1 LSAWVTEDEVVPFFH
16 EKESEVQKAPQ
27 DAIKHEQCKEHRLYA
42 ERKDTLVS
50 MYRERSVE
58 PSGMKYEIVE
68 RFPSAL
74 TEEKP
79 REPQLFDSTKKLP
92 KSPKDTGRLPISYL
106 QSIVKYHGLVPCR
119 IKDELALCFCHIS
132 NNRKYLCFNRQKED
146 IPGTDFSYEGCN
158 SRREKAINTF
168 TRQQSYLQAQDLL
181 HSDSTFIILRPPQ
194 IPCISSN

>member
-1 LSAWVTEDEVVPFFH
+1 MKSGIQSLDATCQATLLRCLSLSAWVTEDEVVPFFH

-50 MYRERSVE
+50 MCWERSVE

-79 REPQLFDSTKKLP
+79 RKPQLFDSTKKLP
-92 KSPKDTGRLPISYL
+92 KSQRTL
-106 QSIVKYHGLVPCR
+106 
-119 IKDELALCFCHIS
+119 
-132 NNRKYLCFNRQKED
+132 ED
-146 IPGTDFSYEGCN
+146 YPSATYSP
-158 SRREKAINTF
+158 
-168 TRQQSYLQAQDLL
+168 LL
-181 HSDSTFIILRPPQ
+181 STMVL
-194 IPCISSN
+194 SHAG